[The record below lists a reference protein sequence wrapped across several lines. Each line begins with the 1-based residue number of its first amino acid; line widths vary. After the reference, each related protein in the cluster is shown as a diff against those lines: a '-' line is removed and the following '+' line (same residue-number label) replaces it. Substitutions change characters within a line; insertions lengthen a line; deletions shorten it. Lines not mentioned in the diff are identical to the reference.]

1 VATLGS
7 NVKKSSSRRAQ
18 LRAAC
23 DTQRTIIVLLL
34 DLVGDEGQALR
45 FEELDLLIRESHRTR
60 PRAYYL
66 QRVPVMRQV
75 LINDGP
81 RLNFGRDDTMSKPI
95 GEMIKNHVPIGEMI
109 KNHVPLGEFPVKG

>member
-1 VATLGS
+1 
-7 NVKKSSSRRAQ
+7 
-18 LRAAC
+18 
-23 DTQRTIIVLLL
+23 LL

-75 LINDGP
+75 LINATWAKAQLWTRRHD
-81 RLNFGRDDTMSKPI
+81 
-95 GEMIKNHVPIGEMI
+95 
-109 KNHVPLGEFPVKG
+109 VKTYW